1 MDLTMATE
9 RGKIGRLTN
18 ELRDQVN
25 ALIRDNTPACDI
37 ITFLESKNVE
47 GITPQNISTWK
58 RFGYD
63 KWVAN
68 QQRMQDMK
76 ARMEFAGELAR
87 ECGGADGLATA
98 GDAAAQLAMNH
109 ITAALEAFTSDQMQQ
124 LLCDKPEK
132 ILGLIDTLSNM
143 RAVDLK
149 FAEYRRKVKAAV
161 DQVVAVA
168 EEKGS
173 ATADDIKSIF
183 ATAYGV

>member
-1 MDLTMATE
+1 MATE

-25 ALIRDNTPACDI
+25 ALIRDNTPACDVI
-37 ITFLESKNVE
+37 AFLEAHAIE
-47 GITPQNISTWK
+47 GVTAQNISTWK

-63 KWVAN
+63 KWRAN
-68 QQRMQDMK
+68 QQRIEDMK
-76 ARMEFAGELAR
+76 ARLDYAR
-87 ECGGADGLATA
+87 QLSAECGGNDGLAVA
-98 GDAAAQLAMNH
+98 GDAAASIALGH
-109 ITAALEAFTSDQMQQ
+109 ITAALESFSADQLQK
-124 LLCDKPEK
+124 LLAEKPEK
-132 ILGLIDTLSNM
+132 IFALIESLTNM
-143 RAVDLK
+143 RAVELK

-173 ATADDIKSIF
+173 ATAADIKSIF